1 MRQLL
6 LATRN
11 PGKLAEFQDLIRGLP
26 VEMLVAEDVG
36 LSAMDVEENGAT
48 LRDNAL
54 LKGEAYAR
62 ASGHWTLADDTGLFV
77 DALDGG
83 PGVYTAR
90 FGGPAKLLDALNGIS
105 DRRAH
110 FSCVIALFAPDG
122 TLSGVADGRIDG
134 NIVESMQGEGGFG
147 YDPVFMPDGYEQTF
161 AQMEHGLKNRISHRG
176 VAIEAARPIL
186 EATLLA

>member
-26 VEMLVAEDVG
+26 VQMLVAEDVG
-36 LSAMDVEENGAT
+36 LTAMDVDETGTT

-54 LKGEAYAR
+54 IKGEAYAR
-62 ASGHWTLADDTGLFV
+62 ASGCWTLADDTGLFV
-77 DALDGG
+77 DALDGR

-90 FGGPAKLLDALNGIS
+90 FGGPAKLLDALAGIS

-122 TLSGVADGRIDG
+122 TLSGTADGRIDG
-134 NIVESMQGEGGFG
+134 HILEAMQGANGFG
-147 YDPVFMPDGYEQTF
+147 YDPVFRPDGYEQTF